1 MLNRIFLGVKCIV
14 EFFISIKFLSLDV
27 KKRIFI
33 LYKKNKTIKLNFTQI
48 TMQTKMQNTFKLN
61 KII

>member
-1 MLNRIFLGVKCIV
+1 MLNRI
-14 EFFISIKFLSLDV
+14 S
-27 KKRIFI
+27 I
-33 LYKKNKTIKLNFTQI
+33 LYKKNKTIKLKFTQI